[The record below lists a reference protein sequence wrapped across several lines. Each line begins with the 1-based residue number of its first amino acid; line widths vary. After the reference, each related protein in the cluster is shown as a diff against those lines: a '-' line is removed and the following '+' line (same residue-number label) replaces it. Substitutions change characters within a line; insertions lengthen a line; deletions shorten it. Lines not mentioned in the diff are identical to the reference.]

1 MLCTEVEAL
10 APDLA
15 LGLVSGDE
23 RAAALAHI
31 ESCRACRDLVDELSR
46 AADAVVL
53 LAPSVEPRADFE
65 QRVMDALDAP
75 RRLPRRRGRILAA
88 AAVVL
93 IGLMGAATIGRTTA
107 SDSAHGSSEV
117 AEATMLTPDA
127 TPVGEVYVV
136 RGDVDLVFMNVPRWN
151 HGGDDYY
158 VQLGLEDG
166 TTAKLAASSIEG
178 SEGTYAASIEDHS
191 GAVVSVTLLDGA
203 GRVLCSAAL
212 PA

>member
-1 MLCTEVEAL
+1 
-10 APDLA
+10 
-15 LGLVSGDE
+15 
-23 RAAALAHI
+23 
-31 ESCRACRDLVDELSR
+31 
-46 AADAVVL
+46 
-53 LAPSVEPRADFE
+53 
-65 QRVMDALDAP
+65 
-75 RRLPRRRGRILAA
+75 
-88 AAVVL
+88 
-93 IGLMGAATIGRTTA
+93 
-107 SDSAHGSSEV
+107 
-117 AEATMLTPDA
+117 MLTPDA

-136 RGDVDLVFMNVPRWN
+136 RGDVDLVFMNVPRWS

-166 TTAKLAASSIEG
+166 TTATLAASSIEG